1 MDAETTKLMNSK
13 CKKDSEGQH
22 RWEDKGVV
30 GLKPSC
36 LVWRCY
42 QCKKIVYEELKPL
55 RLRGKNHE
63 KGSY

>member
-1 MDAETTKLMNSK
+1 M
-13 CKKDSEGQH
+13 KKVLIEV
-22 RWEDKGVV
+22 WEDETG
-30 GLKPSC
+30 C

-63 KGSY
+63 KEGKC